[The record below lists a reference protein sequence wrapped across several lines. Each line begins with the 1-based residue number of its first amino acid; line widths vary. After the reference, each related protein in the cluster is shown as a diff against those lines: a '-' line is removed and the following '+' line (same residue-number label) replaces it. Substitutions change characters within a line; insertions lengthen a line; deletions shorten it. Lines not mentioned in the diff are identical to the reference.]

1 MKIEVKLDTT
11 ELEAALTG
19 LTNAMRDT
27 TPLMQGL
34 AQVMAEASDRAFA
47 NEVDPITGAKWPK
60 LHPDYKA
67 QGAEAGHTGP
77 MLQRDGTLRTS
88 MHQEN
93 GHLYAR
99 YGTNLTYAAIHC
111 FGGITRAHWIRPRD
125 KKALAWR
132 KGIRHLVMGVCETD
146 FSGYPDC
153 RDDTVKAMQVALNLG
168 MDARFVVH
176 TPLMWLDKAR
186 TWTLAEQEGG
196 APFVECVR
204 TVTHTCYIGDRGE
217 LHPWG
222 YGCGQ
227 CPACKL
233 REHGW
238 KEYSEGK

>member
-1 MKIEVKLDTT
+1 
-11 ELEAALTG
+11 
-19 LTNAMRDT
+19 
-27 TPLMQGL
+27 
-34 AQVMAEASDRAFA
+34 
-47 NEVDPITGAKWPK
+47 
-60 LHPDYKA
+60 
-67 QGAEAGHTGP
+67 
-77 MLQRDGTLRTS
+77 
-88 MHQEN
+88 
-93 GHLYAR
+93 
-99 YGTNLTYAAIHC
+99 
-111 FGGITRAHWIRPRD
+111 
-125 KKALAWR
+125 
-132 KGIRHLVMGVCETD
+132 
-146 FSGYPDC
+146 DC

-204 TVTHTCYIGDRGE
+204 TVTHTCYIGDRRE

-238 KEYSEGK
+238 KEYSKGK

>member
-19 LTNAMRDT
+19 LTNAMRNT

-67 QGAEAGHTGP
+67 QRAEAGHTGP

-88 MHQEN
+88 MHQEY

-132 KGIRHLVMGVCETD
+132 KGGKSYVRRAVMHPGSEIPRRRFLGAGPQDKQDMQELMADYIRKG
-146 FSGYPDC
+146 
-153 RDDTVKAMQVALNLG
+153 LNQ
-168 MDARFVVH
+168 R
-176 TPLMWLDKAR
+176 
-186 TWTLAEQEGG
+186 
-196 APFVECVR
+196 
-204 TVTHTCYIGDRGE
+204 
-217 LHPWG
+217 
-222 YGCGQ
+222 
-227 CPACKL
+227 
-233 REHGW
+233 
-238 KEYSEGK
+238 

>member
-1 MKIEVKLDTT
+1 MFLT
-11 ELEAALTG
+11 AA
-19 LTNAMRDT
+19 A
-27 TPLMQGL
+27 
-34 AQVMAEASDRAFA
+34 
-47 NEVDPITGAKWPK
+47 
-60 LHPDYKA
+60 
-67 QGAEAGHTGP
+67 
-77 MLQRDGTLRTS
+77 
-88 MHQEN
+88 
-93 GHLYAR
+93 
-99 YGTNLTYAAIHC
+99 
-111 FGGITRAHWIRPRD
+111 
-125 KKALAWR
+125 ALAWR

-222 YGCGQ
+222 YGAASARLQAARARMERVFG
-227 CPACKL
+227 
-233 REHGW
+233 REM
-238 KEYSEGK
+238 SESGRGRAPF

>member
-1 MKIEVKLDTT
+1 MTSNTDSSALVIFSGGQDSATCLGWALNRFDRVFTVGFDYGQRHHVEMECRRNVLNAVRSDASLPASWAARLGEDTLLSLGLFNQIGET
-11 ELEAALTG
+11 AMTSDMEIAFNEQGIPKTFVPGRNLVFLTAA
-19 LTNAMRDT
+19 A
-27 TPLMQGL
+27 
-34 AQVMAEASDRAFA
+34 
-47 NEVDPITGAKWPK
+47 
-60 LHPDYKA
+60 
-67 QGAEAGHTGP
+67 
-77 MLQRDGTLRTS
+77 
-88 MHQEN
+88 
-93 GHLYAR
+93 
-99 YGTNLTYAAIHC
+99 
-111 FGGITRAHWIRPRD
+111 
-125 KKALAWR
+125 ALAWR

-204 TVTHTCYIGDRGE
+204 TVTHTCYIGDRRE

>member
-1 MKIEVKLDTT
+1 
-11 ELEAALTG
+11 
-19 LTNAMRDT
+19 
-27 TPLMQGL
+27 
-34 AQVMAEASDRAFA
+34 
-47 NEVDPITGAKWPK
+47 
-60 LHPDYKA
+60 
-67 QGAEAGHTGP
+67 
-77 MLQRDGTLRTS
+77 
-88 MHQEN
+88 
-93 GHLYAR
+93 
-99 YGTNLTYAAIHC
+99 
-111 FGGITRAHWIRPRD
+111 
-125 KKALAWR
+125 
-132 KGIRHLVMGVCETD
+132 
-146 FSGYPDC
+146 
-153 RDDTVKAMQVALNLG
+153 MQVALNLG

-238 KEYSEGK
+238 KEYLEGK

>member
-1 MKIEVKLDTT
+1 MTSNTDSSALVIFSGGQDSATCLGWALNRFDRVFTVGFDYGQRHHVEMECRRNVLNAVRSDASLPASWAARLGEDT
-11 ELEAALTG
+11 LLSLG
-19 LTNAMRDT
+19 LFNQIGETAMT
-27 TPLMQGL
+27 
-34 AQVMAEASDRAFA
+34 SDMEIAF
-47 NEVDPITGAKWPK
+47 NE
-60 LHPDYKA
+60 
-67 QGAEAGHTGP
+67 Q
-77 MLQRDGTLRTS
+77 
-88 MHQEN
+88 
-93 GHLYAR
+93 
-99 YGTNLTYAAIHC
+99 
-111 FGGITRAHWIRPRD
+111 
-125 KKALAWR
+125 
-132 KGIRHLVMGVCETD
+132 GIRHLVMGVCETD